1 MTPADLRSA
10 GMKMYGKTGW
20 RHKLATDLGVNPVT
34 IWRMMKKERI
44 AGPYEVAVRGMLEN
58 KKRRDEIEKAARKL
72 LPRGYKK
79 WNKAPRKKA
88 KGKADL
94 SRRNGVKADDRRP
107 ARQDTA
113 QAGGDRLP
121 GSAQSET
128 DRST

>member
-1 MTPADLRSA
+1 MTPTELRSA

-72 LPRGYKK
+72 LPKGYRA
-79 WNKAPRKKA
+79 WNKRPQKRKK
-88 KGKADL
+88 KLKPGERKL
-94 SRRNGVKADDRRP
+94 IP
-107 ARQDTA
+107 Y
-113 QAGGDRLP
+113 AGSPELE
-121 GSAQSET
+121 ET
-128 DRST
+128 

>member
-1 MTPADLRSA
+1 MTPAELRSA

-20 RHKLATDLGVNPVT
+20 RVKLATDLGVNPVT

-79 WNKAPRKKA
+79 WNKAPRKKT
-88 KGKADL
+88 KGNK
-94 SRRNGVKADDRRP
+94 NDRRP

-113 QAGGDRLP
+113 QAGGARLP
-121 GSAQSET
+121 GIVQPET
-128 DRST
+128 DRQT